1 MLQRIRNLWHP
12 EAFHYGHRLAHG
24 GGQFEGWYYKVVDAE
39 GRQPYAFIPGV
50 FLGADAHAVIQ
61 VLDGRSGTSAYH
73 RFAIESFRATPGE
86 QDVSIAGNRFTQ
98 CGIQVDIGEDETS
111 AKQAV
116 RVDLAFGP
124 WRPWPVGPL
133 SPGVMGPYSFVPF
146 MQCNHGI
153 TSLDHTVSGE
163 VEIERGITRYDG
175 GRGYS
180 EKDWGKGFPAG
191 YVWTQSNHFDREG
204 VCITASVAH
213 IPWLTG
219 SFRGFLIG
227 LLLDGELLR
236 FTTYTGTT
244 IDRVALTDTHLVM
257 SLHDKM
263 HRLELDAHRTDGAT
277 LHAPYDAQ
285 MIERV
290 AETMTSEVAVRLSRL
305 HDDEAIF
312 EGVGRHGCLE
322 VQGDL
327 ERVLDEGHVHH
338 VSC

>member
-12 EAFHYGHRLAHG
+12 EAFHYAHRLAHG

-50 FLGADAHAVIQ
+50 FLGADAHAFIQ

-86 QDVSIAGNRFTQ
+86 LDVLIAGNRFTQ
-98 CGIQVDIGEDETS
+98 LGIEVDIGEAETS

-146 MQCNHGI
+146 MQCNHG
-153 TSLDHTVSGE
+153 
-163 VEIERGITRYDG
+163 
-175 GRGYS
+175 
-180 EKDWGKGFPAG
+180 
-191 YVWTQSNHFDREG
+191 
-204 VCITASVAH
+204 
-213 IPWLTG
+213 
-219 SFRGFLIG
+219 
-227 LLLDGELLR
+227 
-236 FTTYTGTT
+236 
-244 IDRVALTDTHLVM
+244 M

-263 HRLELDAHRTDGAT
+263 HRLELDARRTDGAT

-290 AETMTSEVAVRLSRL
+290 AETMTSEVAVRLSTL
-305 HDDEAIF
+305 HDDKTIF

-338 VSC
+338 VSS